1 MQEFSN
7 AGMIFSGQKY
17 CDIVILID
25 CYIISIF
32 AIKNFSVLKVFKNFK
47 DYSSQKPL
55 ALSLGMFDGVHLG
68 HKSIIDEL
76 IKVGADNNLETAI
89 LTFWP
94 HPRFVFNPNEDLK
107 LLNTLEEKKQL
118 IEKYCIDNLFLKEF
132 DEEFRNLTGE
142 FVRQILIDK
151 LNVKYLIIGYD
162 HSFGKNKSGN
172 FDLLV
177 KLSKELDFE
186 VEQMEA
192 INIHENNISSTKV
205 RNALLTGDIKEA
217 NEMLGYSYSVSGTVV
232 HGKKIGRT
240 IGYPTA
246 NIDTESLKLLPKKGA
261 YIVEVDVKGQHYKG
275 MLSIGTNPTVN
286 GEKLTVEVYI
296 LDFDEDIYD
305 ERITVRFRDFL
316 HDEIKFEGIEK
327 LIERLDEDKRLTE
340 EFNF

>member
-1 MQEFSN
+1 
-7 AGMIFSGQKY
+7 MIHCYIDRLLHYIYICSQNFSG
-17 CDIVILID
+17 
-25 CYIISIF
+25 
-32 AIKNFSVLKVFKNFK
+32 LKVFRNFNE
-47 DYSSQKPL
+47 YTSQKPL

-76 IKVGADNNLETAI
+76 IKVGGENHLETAV

-94 HPRFVFNPNEDLK
+94 HPRFVFNPSENLK
-107 LLNTLEEKKQL
+107 LLNTLEEKTFL
-118 IEKYCIDNLFLKEF
+118 MEKYSIENLFLKEF

-142 FVRQILIDK
+142 EFVRQILVEK
-151 LNVKYLIIGYD
+151 LHVKYLIIGYD

-172 FDLLV
+172 FELLQ
-177 KLSKELDFE
+177 KLSEELDFE

-192 INIHENNISSTKV
+192 INIHENNISSTKI
-205 RNALLTGDIKEA
+205 RKALLDGNIREA

-246 NIDTESLKLLPKKGA
+246 NIETDSIKLLPKKGA
-261 YIVEVDVKGQHYKG
+261 YIVEVFVKDQQYKG

-296 LDFDEDIYD
+296 LDFDDDIYD
-305 ERITVRFRDFL
+305 EKITVKFRDFL
-316 HDEIKFEGIEK
+316 HDEIKFEGLEK

-340 EFNF
+340 EFQF